1 IRRALASI
9 KGLTYFFIDTCHSG
23 DALGR
28 PGLASTDTTRM
39 INDLSSAENGV
50 VIFASSTG
58 EQVSYENPAWA
69 NGAFTEALVDG
80 FRGEAALTN
89 REYIT
94 VGMLNVF
101 VSERVQDLTGGEQ
114 TPTSAIPNLIPDLH
128 IALRR

>member
-1 IRRALASI
+1 
-9 KGLTYFFIDTCHSG
+9 
-23 DALGR
+23 
-28 PGLASTDTTRM
+28 M

-58 EQVSYENPAWA
+58 EQVSCENPAWA

-89 REYIT
+89 RDYIT

-114 TPTSAIPNLIPDLH
+114 TPTSAIPHLISDFHL
-128 IALRR
+128 ALRR